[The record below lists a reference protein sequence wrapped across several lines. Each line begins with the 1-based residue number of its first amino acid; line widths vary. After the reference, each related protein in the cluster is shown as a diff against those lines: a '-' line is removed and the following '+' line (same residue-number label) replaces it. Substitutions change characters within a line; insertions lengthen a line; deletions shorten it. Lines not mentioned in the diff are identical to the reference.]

1 MDLFLYLFSLSLGS
15 RLEIKHEFVLT
26 ISNPSF
32 LVNVDELIVIEVL
45 CKQNVHRTPKLLDA
59 VSIYV
64 YLLN

>member
-1 MDLFLYLFSLSLGS
+1 MDLLLYLFGLSLGS
-15 RLEIKHEFVLT
+15 RLEIKHELVLT

-32 LVNVDELIVIEVL
+32 LVNVDELIVTEVL